1 MLKHLTFV
9 AALMLPVA
17 AFAQA
22 ADADIF
28 STLDANADGAVTMEE
43 AQADQMVVQGF
54 TAADVNQ
61 DGNLS
66 AEEYE
71 AAFGTQG

>member
-1 MLKHLTFV
+1 MLKQLTLV
-9 AALMLPVA
+9 ATLLLPVS
-17 AFAQA
+17 AFAQT
-22 ADADIF
+22 ADTDIF
-28 STLDANADGAVTMEE
+28 TTLDANADGNVTMEE
-43 AQADQMVVQGF
+43 AQADQMVAEGF